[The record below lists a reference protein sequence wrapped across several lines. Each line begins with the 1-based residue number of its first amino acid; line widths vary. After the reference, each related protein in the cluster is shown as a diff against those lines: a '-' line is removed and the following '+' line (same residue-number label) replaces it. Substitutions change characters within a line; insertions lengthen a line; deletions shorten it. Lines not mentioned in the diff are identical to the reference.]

1 MAMSLSIII
10 PAVNEAENLGTLLHE
25 LTNGSPHNVEII
37 VVDGGSSDN
46 TRQIASQ
53 YTDKIITSVRG
64 RAKQMNAG
72 AFVASGNIFW
82 FLHADSQLSN
92 DLLSDMMLQSKH
104 KKVWGFFKIR
114 LSGRNVIFRIIEFM
128 MNRRSCITGIATGD
142 QGIFISKDLFL
153 ALGGFAEIPLME
165 DIAITKQLKKKQRP
179 LCMKQHQLTTSSRR
193 WEERGILRTV
203 LLMWR
208 LRLAYFL
215 GADPEQL
222 VKQYY

>member
-10 PAVNEAENLGTLLHE
+10 PAVNEAENLGRLLHE
-25 LTNGSPHNVEII
+25 LTSGDAHNVEII

-72 AFVASGNIFW
+72 ALVASGNIFW

-104 KKVWGFFKIR
+104 KKVWGFFTIR
-114 LSGRNVIFRIIEFM
+114 LSGQNVIFRIIEFM
-128 MNRRSCITGIATGD
+128 MNQRSCITGIATGD

-153 ALGGFAEIPLME
+153 TLGGFREIPLME

-179 LCMKQHQLTTSSRR
+179 LCIKHHRLTTSSRR
-193 WEERGILRTV
+193 WEEQGILRTV